1 MIMMNYYVQ
10 IDKDNYII
18 MEGDV
23 QLLEQNLYWQESLVQ
38 P

>member
-23 QLLEQNLYWQESLVQ
+23 QLLEQNLYWQ
-38 P
+38 

>member
-1 MIMMNYYVQ
+1 MNYYVQ

-23 QLLEQNLYWQESLVQ
+23 QLLEQNLYGQESLVQ

>member
-1 MIMMNYYVQ
+1 MNYYVQ

>member
-1 MIMMNYYVQ
+1 MMNYYVQ